1 MFLEVKN
8 LNAGYGNIQILWDIS
23 LYVEKGEIVSVAGSN
38 GVGKTTLMRALSG
51 VIKPI
56 SGEIIFNGKGMSGLK
71 PKDFVEHGIIH
82 VPEGRELFAGLT
94 VQDNLLLGAYSL
106 NKKDNELK
114 YEIERIYD
122 LFPELKKRRNH
133 IAGLLSGGEQQM
145 CAIGRGLMGKAS
157 LLLIDELSLGLAPYI
172 VDKLIEIINKLNKKE
187 GLTIILVEQ
196 DIQTAFLFAHRGY
209 IIDSGY
215 IQIEGNTKDLLNNE
229 EVKKIYL
236 GI

>member
-196 DIQTAFLFAHRGY
+196 DIQTAFLFAHTGY